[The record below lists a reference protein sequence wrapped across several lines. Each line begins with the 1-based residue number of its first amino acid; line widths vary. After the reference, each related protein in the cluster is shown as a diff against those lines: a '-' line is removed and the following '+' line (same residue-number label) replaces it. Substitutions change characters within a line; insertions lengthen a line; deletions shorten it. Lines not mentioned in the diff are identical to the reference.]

1 MNPPYII
8 EGQIVDTR
16 RKPLVGVE
24 ITYNSFSSFT
34 NNKGKFSLEINE
46 EILPESKIE
55 VYKEDY
61 EQKEINITKRNKD
74 IKENLGI
81 IFLKTSEESLDESLS
96 EELPL
101 SNEDIKSLTSPELN
115 FEQLQQKALNDAINK
130 VKLTLIPFVM
140 RLLINFGVTKASEA
154 IKNKFQVPK
163 TCPSP
168 EVIQE
173 LIKKRNKLAK
183 QLNILFQIINGTLIA
198 LGITEGILILA
209 QSSQTTIL
217 ATPTPTPPIV
227 PKTESEI
234 NNQIKKYRA
243 IIEGTSIILSIL
255 SRILKRVLDLL
266 ESLDFKIQSCAKDV
280 DLTPITIELNEINQ
294 TSNNTQVAD
303 SELNKVNGFTFDIET
318 ENTTND
324 LKRKRA
330 VAKNSQGVILLR
342 GEYSF
347 SSSDQILIDELAF
360 YIKVNDLKAD

>member
-8 EGQIVDTR
+8 EGQIIDTR
-16 RKPLVGVE
+16 RKSLGGVE
-24 ITYNSFSSFT
+24 ITYNLSSSFT
-34 NNKGKFSLEINE
+34 DNKDGKFSLEINE
-46 EILPESKIE
+46 EIPTGSKIE

-61 EQKEINITKRNKD
+61 EQKEINITKRNGK

-81 IFLKTSEESLDESLS
+81 IFLKTSEEALNESLS

-101 SNEDIKSLTSPELN
+101 SNEDIKDLISPELN
-115 FEQLQQKALNDAINK
+115 FEQLQQKALNDTISK

-140 RLLINFGVTKASEA
+140 KLLINFGVTKASEA

-234 NNQIKKYRA
+234 NSQIKKYRA
-243 IIEGTSIILSIL
+243 IIEGTSIILTIL

-280 DLTPITIELNEINQ
+280 DLIPITIELNEINQ
-294 TSNNTQVAD
+294 TNQTSP
-303 SELNKVNGFTFDIET
+303 ELNKVNGFTFDIET
-318 ENTTND
+318 EPTTNNI
-324 LKRKRA
+324 KRKRA
-330 VAKNSQGVILLR
+330 VAKNPQGVILLR

-360 YIKVNDLKAD
+360 YIKTNNLKAD